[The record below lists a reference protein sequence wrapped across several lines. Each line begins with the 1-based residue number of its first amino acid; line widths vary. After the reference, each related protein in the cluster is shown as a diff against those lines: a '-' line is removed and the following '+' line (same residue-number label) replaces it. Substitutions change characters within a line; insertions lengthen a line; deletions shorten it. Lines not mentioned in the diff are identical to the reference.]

1 MDWFFPDILWYNGAN
16 IAKHH
21 LIFFSWLNIS
31 FYFSYNYSYVF
42 PLWSIFDSLLCLLI
56 VGNYNFLP
64 VEIAYYLSHQYVLG
78 NYLLLNNY
86 LNMDFSFSLIFSLL
100 FSLLD
105 HIEPIGLVS
114 SFCCLLLM
122 YTVYAIVNIK
132 SSPTIPLYIKNKF
145 IYCLISH
152 FLFAPLYLVQA

>member
-16 IAKHH
+16 TVKHH

-78 NYLLLNNY
+78 NDLLLNNY
-86 LNMDFSFSLIFSLL
+86 LNMDFSFFSYFPITLLLIEPYWTAWPGVLLLL
-100 FSLLD
+100 FIINVYCWCYCCHQIFTNNPSL
-105 HIEPIGLVS
+105 
-114 SFCCLLLM
+114 
-122 YTVYAIVNIK
+122 Y
-132 SSPTIPLYIKNKF
+132 
-145 IYCLISH
+145 
-152 FLFAPLYLVQA
+152 